1 MPKPETTRFAPSP
14 SGLLHL
20 GHAYSALFA
29 ARAAGSGGKFLL
41 RIEDIDSDR
50 ARAEFE
56 QAICEDLA
64 WLGLSWEQPVRRQ
77 SEHLGDYAQALDKLA
92 ARGLVYPCFCTRKE
106 IAAEIAQAGSAPHY
120 LAPMGPFPEGQ
131 AGQIYPG
138 TCRDLSEK
146 ARAAKRDAGR
156 PFALRLDMARAL
168 EVAERGNDGVLTWHD
183 RAEGEQLC
191 DPRAQGDVVLARK
204 ELGTSYHIAVVVD
217 DAAQGVT
224 LVTRGADLFAA
235 SHVHRLL
242 QALLGLPVP
251 EWHHHRLLSDGA
263 GQRLAKR
270 SDALSL
276 RALREAGHSAAEVIA
291 MCGIEEEL
299 TA

>member
-1 MPKPETTRFAPSP
+1 MSPPETTRFAPSP

-20 GHAYSALFA
+20 GHAYAALFA
-29 ARAAGSGGKFLL
+29 ARAAGKDGRFLL
-41 RIEDIDSDR
+41 RIEDIDGDR

-56 QAICEDLA
+56 AAIFEDLA
-64 WLGLSWEQPVRRQ
+64 WLGLQWERPVRRQ
-77 SEHLGDYAQALDKLA
+77 SEHLDTYAKAMAQLQ

-106 IAAEIAQAGSAPHY
+106 IAAEIARAGNAPHG
-120 LAPMGPFPEGQ
+120 LTPLGP
-131 AGQIYPG
+131 ADAIYPG
-138 TCRDLSEK
+138 TCRKLSEVD
-146 ARAAKRDAGR
+146 RAAKRDSGTA
-156 PFALRLDMARAL
+156 FALRLDMASAL
-168 EVAERGNDGVLTWHD
+168 HEAERDNGGALTWLD
-183 RAEGEQLC
+183 RARGLQTC

-204 ELGTSYHIAVVVD
+204 DLGTSYHMAVVCD

-224 LVTRGADLFAA
+224 LVTRGADLFEA

-251 EWHHHRLLSDGA
+251 EWHHHRLLSDEA

-276 RALREAGHSAAEVIA
+276 RALREAGKTAAEVVA
-291 MCGIEEEL
+291 MCGADVEV
-299 TA
+299 

>member
-1 MPKPETTRFAPSP
+1 MSPPETTRFAPSP

-29 ARAAGSGGKFLL
+29 ARAAGSSGKFLL
-41 RIEDIDSDR
+41 RIEDIDGDR
-50 ARAEFE
+50 SRAEFE
-56 QAICEDLA
+56 QAIFEDLA
-64 WLGLSWEQPVRRQ
+64 WLGLTWAQPVRRQ
-77 SEHLGDYAQALDKLA
+77 SEHLSGYAAALHGLQ

-106 IAAEIAQAGSAPHY
+106 IAAEIASAGNAPH
-120 LAPMGPFPEGQ
+120 GPFLEGQ
-131 AGQIYPG
+131 AGQPYPG
-138 TCRDLSEK
+138 TCRTLSDDD
-146 ARAAKRDAGR
+146 RAAKREAGIA
-156 PFALRLDMARAL
+156 FALRLDMARAL
-168 EVAERGNDGVLTWHD
+168 EVAERDNGGPLTWHD
-183 RAEGEQLC
+183 RARGPQRC

-204 ELGTSYHIAVVVD
+204 DLGTSYHMAVTVD
-217 DAAQGVT
+217 DAAQGVS
-224 LVTRGADLFAA
+224 LVTRGADLFEA

-251 EWHHHRLLSDGA
+251 EWHHHRLLSDAG

-270 SDALSL
+270 NDAVSL

-299 TA
+299 MA